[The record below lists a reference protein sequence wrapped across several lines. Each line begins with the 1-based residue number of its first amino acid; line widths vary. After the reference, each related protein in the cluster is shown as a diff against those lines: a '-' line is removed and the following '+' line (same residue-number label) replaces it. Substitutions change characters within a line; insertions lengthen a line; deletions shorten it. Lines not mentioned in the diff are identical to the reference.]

1 MAPLGKL
8 FRGFGFAIQGIGR
21 ALITQQN
28 LRIHLVAAV
37 VVGFFGVLARLS
49 AIHWCVVCLCCMLVI
64 SLELINTG
72 LEALCDRV
80 EPKQDERIR
89 TAKDSAAGAVLVAA
103 AGSLLIAGLILF
115 GDPPYYRNIAETL
128 QTHPWICRCIPLGIL
143 AAILFVFLPTELQLR
158 KRK

>member
-1 MAPLGKL
+1 MAPMRKL
-8 FRGFGFAIQGIGR
+8 LRGFVFAFQGIGR
-21 ALITQQN
+21 SVITQQN

>member
-1 MAPLGKL
+1 MAPMRKL
-8 FRGFGFAIQGIGR
+8 LRGFVFAFQGIGR
-21 ALITQQN
+21 SVITQQN

-49 AIHWCVVCLCCMLVI
+49 AIHWCVVCLCFMLVI

>member
-1 MAPLGKL
+1 MRKL
-8 FRGFGFAIQGIGR
+8 LRGFVFAFQGIGR
-21 ALITQQN
+21 SVITQQN

>member
-8 FRGFGFAIQGIGR
+8 FRGFVFAFQGIGR
-21 ALITQQN
+21 SVITQQN

-103 AGSLLIAGLILF
+103 AGSLLIAGLIPTKGEILLN
-115 GDPPYYRNIAETL
+115 DK
-128 QTHPWICRCIPLGIL
+128 PL
-143 AAILFVFLPTELQLR
+143 LPQKIKSIRVEG
-158 KRK
+158 

>member
-8 FRGFGFAIQGIGR
+8 FRGFVFAFQGIGR
-21 ALITQQN
+21 SVITQQN

-89 TAKDSAAGAVLVAA
+89 TAKDSAAG
-103 AGSLLIAGLILF
+103 SLLIAGLILF

-128 QTHPWICRCIPLGIL
+128 QTHPWVCRCIPLGIL

>member
-8 FRGFGFAIQGIGR
+8 FRGFVFAFQGIGR
-21 ALITQQN
+21 SVITQQN

-103 AGSLLIAGLILF
+103 AVSLLIAGLILF
-115 GDPPYYRNIAETL
+115 GYPPYYRNIAETL
-128 QTHPWICRCIPLGIL
+128 QTHPWVCRCIPLGIL

>member
-1 MAPLGKL
+1 MAPMRKL
-8 FRGFGFAIQGIGR
+8 LRGFVFAFQGIGR
-21 ALITQQN
+21 SVITQQN

-49 AIHWCVVCLCCMLVI
+49 AIHWCIVCLCCMLVI

>member
-1 MAPLGKL
+1 MAPMRKL
-8 FRGFGFAIQGIGR
+8 LRGFVFAFQGIGR
-21 ALITQQN
+21 SVITQQN

-89 TAKDSAAGAVLVAA
+89 TAAGAVLVAA

>member
-1 MAPLGKL
+1 MAPMRKL
-8 FRGFGFAIQGIGR
+8 LRGFVFAFQGIGR
-21 ALITQQN
+21 SVITQQN

-128 QTHPWICRCIPLGIL
+128 QTHPWVCRCIPLGIL

>member
-1 MAPLGKL
+1 MAPMRKL
-8 FRGFGFAIQGIGR
+8 LRGFVFAFQGIGR
-21 ALITQQN
+21 SVITQQN

-128 QTHPWICRCIPLGIL
+128 QAHPWICRCIPLGIL

>member
-1 MAPLGKL
+1 
-8 FRGFGFAIQGIGR
+8 
-21 ALITQQN
+21 
-28 LRIHLVAAV
+28 
-37 VVGFFGVLARLS
+37 
-49 AIHWCVVCLCCMLVI
+49 MLVI